1 MRVERRGRPSEAPV
15 EVKTKWERTY
25 YEYPTK
31 PELGSKTIWFYDNKK
46 SISGPYK
53 VEITDAKDTKYPKLK
68 IDQKMYGGLCT
79 VMVFKTSNRSNA
91 QTKMKI
97 FNKNVDYI
105 MSAKTLPGVPENAI
119 ILELGVGASCIA
131 SYKQKYDLN

>member
-1 MRVERRGRPSEAPV
+1 MNVVKRGRPSETPV
-15 EVKTKWERTY
+15 EIKTKWERTY
-25 YEYPTK
+25 YDYPTK
-31 PELGSKTIWFYDNKK
+31 PELGSKYVWFYDNKK
-46 SISGPYK
+46 STNGPYK
-53 VEITDAKDTKYPKLK
+53 VEITDAKDTKYPKPK

-91 QTKMKI
+91 QTKMKV

-105 MSAKTLPGVPENAI
+105 MTAKSIPGVPENAI

-131 SYKQKYDLN
+131 SYKQKYDFN